1 MAKNSAWRITNI
13 PAALR
18 KANIKNKTY
27 VSELGERYALA
38 YAYLLNDDF
47 DGAQRQLKWLFDKDI
62 ENPMIE
68 QLNIEY
74 LIKKGYVI
82 LEKNFRFEKHEIDII
97 AKHKQVLIVVEV
109 KTRSTSKFGEPQN
122 FVKPKQI
129 SRLVNAANA
138 FMLKNNLDEEV
149 RFDIVAIIKTQ
160 DSFKINHIENAF
172 YYF

>member
-1 MAKNSAWRITNI
+1 MARHNDLGI
-13 PAALR
+13 
-18 KANIKNKTY
+18 
-27 VSELGERYALA
+27 LGEQLA
-38 YAYLLNDDF
+38 V
-47 DGAQRQLKWLFDKDI
+47 
-62 ENPMIE
+62 
-68 QLNIEY
+68 EY

-97 AKHKQVLIVVEV
+97 AKDKQVLIVVEV

>member
-1 MAKNSAWRITNI
+1 MARHNDLGI
-13 PAALR
+13 
-18 KANIKNKTY
+18 
-27 VSELGERYALA
+27 LGEQLA
-38 YAYLLNDDF
+38 V
-47 DGAQRQLKWLFDKDI
+47 
-62 ENPMIE
+62 
-68 QLNIEY
+68 EY

-138 FMLKNNLDEEV
+138 FMLKNN
-149 RFDIVAIIKTQ
+149 FDILLSSNK
-160 DSFKINHIENAF
+160 
-172 YYF
+172 